1 MTQSLLFP
9 MPWSDEPVI
18 RRLWSGERTLWRE
31 HLLRLDAQAR
41 RDRFAGLVSDAFI
54 RRYCDE
60 ADPFTQELFGAFVD
74 GELRAVGEFA
84 LLDRDWPR
92 RAELAFSVEGP
103 WQNQG
108 LGSTLFRRLL
118 VHARNLSVSRAFII
132 SEPGNARMHRIARKH
147 GMTLTL
153 DADEIAGR
161 LELVGP
167 SYFSVMEEVVEEG
180 VAFWR
185 QTPDLRTISLGR

>member
-1 MTQSLLFP
+1 M
-9 MPWSDEPVI
+9 
-18 RRLWSGERTLWRE
+18 
-31 HLLRLDAQAR
+31 
-41 RDRFAGLVSDAFI
+41 
-54 RRYCDE
+54 
-60 ADPFTQELFGAFVD
+60 
-74 GELRAVGEFA
+74 
-84 LLDRDWPR
+84 
-92 RAELAFSVEGP
+92 
-103 WQNQG
+103 
-108 LGSTLFRRLL
+108 
-118 VHARNLSVSRAFII
+118 HARNLSVSRAFII